1 MARTRRTISLEEK
14 IEKAQN
20 AVYLAKDK
28 YDAAVEELN
37 QLLKKKREMQ
47 RKDIQKALE
56 TSTRTYC
63 IRRIPVAAFAAAS
76 GHGAERVAGV
86 IEF

>member
-47 RKDIQKALE
+47 RKDIQKPM
-56 TSTRTYC
+56 TRSWNSSSGSQ
-63 IRRIPVAAFAAAS
+63 IPM
-76 GHGAERVAGV
+76 RNKDRL
-86 IEF
+86 

>member
-1 MARTRRTISLEEK
+1 MARTRRTISLDEK

-56 TSTRTYC
+56 TSTRTYDE
-63 IRRIPVAAFAAAS
+63 IM
-76 GHGAERVAGV
+76 
-86 IEF
+86 EFLIGKPDLSLIHI

>member
-1 MARTRRTISLEEK
+1 MARTRITISLEEK

-47 RKDIQKALE
+47 RKDIQKAFE
-56 TSTRTYC
+56 TSTRTYDE
-63 IRRIPVAAFAAAS
+63 IM
-76 GHGAERVAGV
+76 
-86 IEF
+86 EFLIGKPDPDEE

>member
-1 MARTRRTISLEEK
+1 MARTRRTISLDEK

-56 TSTRTYC
+56 TSTGTYDE
-63 IRRIPVAAFAAAS
+63 IM
-76 GHGAERVAGV
+76 
-86 IEF
+86 EFLIGKPDPDEE

>member
-56 TSTRTYC
+56 TSTRTYDEI
-63 IRRIPVAAFAAAS
+63 IRQFRKL
-76 GHGAERVAGV
+76 HGSYGEAG
-86 IEF
+86 ECC

>member
-56 TSTRTYC
+56 TRNLRTSC
-63 IRRIPVAAFAAAS
+63 KLNEDKS
-76 GHGAERVAGV
+76 
-86 IEF
+86 